1 MLADAIQFFTTLTT
15 AQILAYFWP
24 FFFLDMLRY
33 VIIEGIVLLK
43 LGVQRSGYAVRMKL
57 ARRQAFK
64 EKPLVSIIVPGKN
77 EGKHIPRLVDSLKQ
91 QTYSNY
97 ELIIVDDGSDDD
109 TEVLCRSL
117 LQQNKIDQFIRNE
130 QRGGK
135 ASAANIALQYCNGQY
150 VLHLDADSHL
160 VPQSIEFLV
169 SYFYLYP
176 KAGVV
181 GGDVRVFNVSDSIS
195 TQLQNIEYSKS
206 LMLGRTVASE
216 LAILRIVS
224 GACGMFR
231 LDLLQKIHGWD
242 VGPGLD
248 GDITLKIRKLN
259 YEVIH
264 CAEAE
269 CYTHVPNKF
278 RKLSKQRYRWDKSMI
293 RFRLRKHRD
302 MLLPS
307 AEFKFSNF
315 YSVFENLFFNL
326 FLDLKWFIYLIQV
339 TTTFSGEKIVL
350 IFIINYFLYFL
361 SNVVQYFFIVYFK
374 KLNNQDHDHHIALFL
389 PLMPMYTGLYLR
401 GVRTFSY
408 LMEFFYKSSYNDPWN
423 PWKVSKIAL
432 KNHL

>member
-1 MLADAIQFFTTLTT
+1 MLAEAFEFFSTLST

-33 VIIEGIVLLK
+33 VIIEGVVLVK
-43 LGVQRSGYAVRMKL
+43 IGFQHSGYLVKQQL
-57 ARRQAFK
+57 AIRKAFNDR
-64 EKPLVSIIVPGKN
+64 PLVSIIVPGKN
-77 EGKHIPRLVDSLKQ
+77 EGKHIPRLVESLKQ
-91 QTYSNY
+91 QTYKNY

-109 TEVLCRSL
+109 TESLCRSL
-117 LQQNKIDQFIRNE
+117 LHQKKIDQFIRNE
-130 QRGGK
+130 ERGGK
-135 ASAANIALQYCNGQY
+135 ASAANIALQYCNGEY

-160 VPQSIEFLV
+160 VPRSIEHLL
-169 SYFYLYP
+169 SYFYMYP
-176 KAGVV
+176 NAGVI
-181 GGDVRVFNVSDSIS
+181 GGDVRVFNVSDSIT

-216 LAILRIVS
+216 LSILRIVS
-224 GACGMFR
+224 GACGLFKR
-231 LDLLQKIHGWD
+231 DLLQKVHGWD

-264 CAEAE
+264 CPEAE
-269 CYTHVPNKF
+269 CYTHVPHRF
-278 RKLSKQRYRWDKSMI
+278 SKLSKQRYRWDKSMI

-339 TTTFSGEKIVL
+339 TTTFSGDKILL
-350 IFIINYFLYFL
+350 IFIINYFLYFV
-361 SNVVQYFFIVYFK
+361 SNVVQYLFILYFK
-374 KLNNQDHDHHIALFL
+374 GLKGQYHDHKTALFL

-401 GVRTFSY
+401 AVRTFSY
-408 LMEFFYKSSYNDPWN
+408 LMELFHKRSYSDPWN